1 MLRALSKGFMPS
13 TEQTVINLRTLLS
26 SDVLNPATPGLSE
39 SGRKLIKYSKSWLQD
54 FIDLLKEKNDGDKL
68 QDFIWLIVNARME
81 VDTGDLMNTA
91 EQARAKADA
100 WAGMLSYL
108 FHFSANKVR

>member
-1 MLRALSKGFMPS
+1 MLLALSKGFMPS
-13 TEQTVINLRTLLS
+13 TEQTIINLRTLLS

-39 SGRKLIKYSKSWLQD
+39 SGRKLVKYSKKWLQD

-68 QDFIWLIVNARME
+68 QDFIWLIINARME
-81 VDTGDLMNTA
+81 VDTSDLMNTA
-91 EQARAKADA
+91 AHARAKADA

-108 FHFSANKVR
+108 FHFLANKIR